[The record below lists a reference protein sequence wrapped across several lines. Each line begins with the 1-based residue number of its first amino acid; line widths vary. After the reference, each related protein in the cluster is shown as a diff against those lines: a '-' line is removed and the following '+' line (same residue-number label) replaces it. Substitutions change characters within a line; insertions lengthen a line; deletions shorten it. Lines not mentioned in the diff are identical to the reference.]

1 MSVKRSLPP
10 VNTWGL
16 ISDGIESPLRG
27 GFYRGIKY
35 MDISITDD
43 QIETIISAQQDYLM
57 NWFAETFR
65 FDDGYDDE

>member
-1 MSVKRSLPP
+1 MKRSLPP
-10 VNTWGL
+10 IKTWDL

-27 GFYRGIKY
+27 GFYRGTKH